1 MSMCPILPSCR
12 MSVEIVREGEE
23 KKRHFMNN
31 DGEHSFASGQKG
43 VARRDSTGERG
54 EDVV

>member
-1 MSMCPILPSCR
+1 